1 MQILH
6 KLRQE
11 VGFQFLTRVNAEYW
25 SVRKK
30 TQIDLKT
37 QHLYPC
43 YPSEASR
50 ERTLVPYANIN
61 TIPRPNLRAGHT
73 YSLH

>member
-11 VGFQFLTRVNAEYW
+11 VGFQFLTRVNALSEYW

-43 YPSEASR
+43 YSSEASR
-50 ERTLVPYANIN
+50 ERTFVPYANKH
-61 TIPRPNLRAGHT
+61 HT
-73 YSLH
+73 